1 MELGLVVVVLQAQLD
16 KVPASL
22 RTLPR
27 EELDLDVADA
37 RLQTNFAGG
46 RRLVDVDLAHFHTT
60 WSSNLGPEYLTATS
74 SDKRRELL
82 SIRNEIDSQLKI
94 CQI

>member
-1 MELGLVVVVLQAQLD
+1 MASSSWVASLNNEVPNNTMELGLVVVVLQAQLD

-60 WSSNLGPEYLTATS
+60 WSRKSVTWGLN
-74 SDKRRELL
+74 
-82 SIRNEIDSQLKI
+82 I
-94 CQI
+94 